1 MAKQHCLA
9 PCPGSQCAN
18 LAEVLWF
25 HYQQKVILACH
36 LLRQT
41 SGNMPLQRQAAPQ
54 RYMLRQRIRLVGG
67 YGDSASR
74 IHPQIATRAPQQTL
88 SYR

>member
-1 MAKQHCLA
+1 
-9 PCPGSQCAN
+9 
-18 LAEVLWF
+18 
-25 HYQQKVILACH
+25 
-36 LLRQT
+36 
-41 SGNMPLQRQAAPQ
+41 MPLKRQAAPQ